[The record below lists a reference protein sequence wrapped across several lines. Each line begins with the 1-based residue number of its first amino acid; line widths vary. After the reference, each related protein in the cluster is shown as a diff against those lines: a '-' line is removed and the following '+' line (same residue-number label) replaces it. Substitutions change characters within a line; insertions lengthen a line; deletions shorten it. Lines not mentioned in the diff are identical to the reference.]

1 MIVLVGPSASGK
13 TATCRFLED
22 NYNIKKVVTHTT
34 RDIRPGEKDGVDYH
48 FVSKDEFEKMK
59 KNNEFIE
66 TVFYNGNNYGTSRK
80 EVKINKC
87 MTVEPNGAKTYKSFN
102 DPRIVLFYM
111 HLDEKTCR
119 ERMLARGDDKDKV
132 EARLKLDKTVFQ
144 VDEEMKSIIDVYA
157 DTKNHDLASVADFIY
172 SNYIRILKERGIDY
186 QKEVND
192 LDII

>member
-13 TATCRFLED
+13 TATCRFLEE
-22 NYNIKKVVTHTT
+22 NYNIKKVITHTT
-34 RDIRPGEKDGVDYH
+34 RDIREGEKNDVDYH
-48 FVSKDEFEKMK
+48 FVSKEQFNKMK
-59 KNNEFIE
+59 ENNEFIE
-66 TVFYNGNNYGTSRK
+66 TVFYNGNYYGTSRK

-111 HLDEKTCR
+111 HLDENICR
-119 ERMLARGDDKDKV
+119 ERMIARGDPIEKIN
-132 EARLKLDKTVFQ
+132 ARLELDRSVFKI
-144 VDEEMKSIIDVYA
+144 DKEMESIIDVYA

-172 SNYIRILKERGIDY
+172 KNYIRILKERGIDY
-186 QKEVND
+186 QKEVSN